1 MPPSRHLLVRFR
13 QTALPSTLNVSLL
26 CASQQLMQEA
36 DYDGSTTILTWK
48 SSPAVCGSVGL
59 NDLLGLEQVVGCK
72 ISTRI
77 FPWMKFRE
85 HGTCRQQLPENLS
98 ATFALLKQIALS
110 IKPWLLNNAVR
121 KTSSCGI
128 EQSESEMKPRPTNA
142 KKETP
147 ITVFRSM
154 GFQSR
159 TAKR

>member
-13 QTALPSTLNVSLL
+13 QTALPSTVNVSLL
-26 CASQQLMQEA
+26 CANQRLMQEA

-85 HGTCRQQLPENLS
+85 HGPSRQQLPENLS
-98 ATFALLKQIALS
+98 ATFPLPQPIPFT
-110 IKPWLLNNAVR
+110 IKP
-121 KTSSCGI
+121 S
-128 EQSESEMKPRPTNA
+128 
-142 KKETP
+142 
-147 ITVFRSM
+147 
-154 GFQSR
+154 
-159 TAKR
+159 

>member
-13 QTALPSTLNVSLL
+13 QTALPSTVNVSLL
-26 CASQQLMQEA
+26 CANQRVMQEA

-77 FPWMKFRE
+77 FPWMKFRV

-98 ATFALLKQIALS
+98 ATFALLKQIAFS

-121 KTSSCGI
+121 KTSSYAI
-128 EQSESEMKPRPTNA
+128 QTYVSQRKPRRTSA
-142 KKETP
+142 DKTTP
-147 ITVFRSM
+147 
-154 GFQSR
+154 R
-159 TAKR
+159 TD